1 MAAKIDILFHISKQK
16 GIFILFPC
24 PNKIRGMNKSV
35 TITPTPFLSPSGE
48 RGNPEKNKN
57 KYAFIWYFSRIALS
71 LQPERKI

>member
-16 GIFILFPC
+16 GIFILFP
-24 PNKIRGMNKSV
+24 
-35 TITPTPFLSPSGE
+35 SPSGE